1 VKSELTTLKSEL
13 TTTAPDASDS
23 HSRRASLHARA
34 LTRLRGRAEFG
45 DALLFVYALV
55 FARQYFWVV
64 DDNALAWA
72 LAATLAAVAG
82 YFYVRT
88 KPFAAERAGLEFW
101 LVVAL
106 PLLLVYAFRAP
117 FPDVSFDV
125 LNYRLL
131 HAERSLRGALFAPGD
146 FFPTPAPYNPAP
158 DTVTGLFRLAL
169 GYRLGTIV
177 NLLALLWAARAADK
191 ILRPFVARAW
201 TRAVCVLLAALAE
214 QLLFEVNNYM
224 VDLLAL
230 PLLMEATH
238 LALRVGEAEDSHTNK
253 PEDSRADR
261 SEDSRADD
269 SEEPR
274 ADDSGNSRAP
284 YVHGALLLGACAAL
298 KLTNVVVLTP
308 LVLVFAYRAMFGA
321 RRLASGRLAS
331 TLACCF
337 VAFVA
342 PLLPFTVY
350 LWRLTGNPFF
360 PLANSF
366 FKSPYWPTGGGWDA
380 RWGPTNFY
388 ETLAWP
394 VLAVFEPERLS
405 ELAVYSGRLSI
416 GFVVALVGLILC
428 RRDARAHTLCLL
440 VVTGSLLWSA
450 AGMGYS
456 RYGLYL
462 EMLAGVAV
470 VAVAVALLRGAWRS
484 APVWRRAAATLILAT
499 LVAQASAACVYAYG
513 HEWSMRHT
521 ALHFREYRQE
531 ARQIFRDRSLASY
544 LNEDERAKYANVG
557 AWVVS
562 GWKSAGL
569 EVLLNERAPA
579 IEVNYQEF
587 LTTREAKR
595 RFVRAIDDAPQG
607 RIYSLC
613 FPEDLASAKEFI
625 RGRGLEVAG
634 EETVEVPLFS
644 PTHRLGMMLLRVT
657 PPSDREAR
665 AKFEASWM
673 SAAFPD
679 ADYRARVE
687 WAAPPPAVLRA
698 GERAGLTL
706 RVRNEGGSVWP
717 ARGDTRGMFQ
727 VNAGDRWL
735 DSEGVR
741 VVNDLDG
748 RKALDADLAPGAA
761 LSLQLDVTAPR
772 EPGEYTLEVDMIHEG
787 VTFFREKGSTPLRTR
802 VRVEP

>member
-1 VKSELTTLKSEL
+1 
-13 TTTAPDASDS
+13 
-23 HSRRASLHARA
+23 
-34 LTRLRGRAEFG
+34 LRGRAEFG
-45 DALLFVYALV
+45 DALLFVYTLA
-55 FARQYFWVV
+55 FARQYLWAV

-72 LAATLAAVAG
+72 LAATLAAVACC
-82 YFYVRT
+82 FYVST
-88 KPFAAERAGLEFW
+88 KPFAVERAGREFW

-106 PLLLVYAFRAP
+106 PLFLVYAFRAP

-131 HAERSLRGALFAPGD
+131 HAERSLRGALFVPGD

-191 ILRPFVARAW
+191 ILRPFVAHAW
-201 TRAVCVLLAALAE
+201 TRACCVLLAALAE

-230 PLLMEATH
+230 PLLLEATH
-238 LALRVGEAEDSHTNK
+238 LALRVGEAK
-253 PEDSRADR
+253 DSRVDR

-269 SEEPR
+269 SR
-274 ADDSGNSRAP
+274 NSRAP
-284 YVHGALLLGACAAL
+284 YVHAALLLGACAAL

-321 RRLASGRLAS
+321 RRLAPRSLLS

-350 LWRLTGNPFF
+350 LWRLTGNPVF

-380 RWGPTNFY
+380 RWGPTNFS

-428 RRDARAHTLCLL
+428 RRDSRARTLCLL
-440 VVTGSLLWSA
+440 VVAGSLLWSA

-462 EMLAGVAV
+462 EMLSGVAV
-470 VAVAVALLRGAWRS
+470 VAVAATLLRGARRD
-484 APVWRRAAATLILAT
+484 AALWRRAAATLILAA
-499 LVAQASAACVYAYG
+499 LVAQATAACVYVYG

-521 ALHFREYRQE
+521 ILHFREYRKE
-531 ARQIFRDRSLASY
+531 AHQIFRDRRLSSY
-544 LNEDERAKYANVG
+544 LADEERAKYANVS

-562 GWKSAGL
+562 GWKSAGV

-587 LTTREAKR
+587 LTTREARR
-595 RFVRAIDDAPQG
+595 RFVRAIDDAPPE

-634 EETVEVPLFS
+634 EEAVEVPLFS
-644 PTHRLGMMLLRVT
+644 PTHRLGMMLLRVAI
-657 PPSDREAR
+657 PSDPEAR
-665 AKFEASWM
+665 AKFESSWM

-687 WAAPPPAVLRA
+687 WDAPPPATLRA
-698 GERAGLTL
+698 GERVSLTL

-717 ARGDTRGMFQ
+717 AHGDTRGMFQ
-727 VNAGDRWL
+727 VNAGNRWL
-735 DSEGVR
+735 DSAGAR

-748 RKALDADLAPGAA
+748 RRTLEADLAPGASA
-761 LSLQLDVTAPR
+761 SLRLDVTSPR